1 MHDFHVRQTPELP
14 QNTLP
19 IVSIGMG
26 GIVDAAH
33 YPAYQKAGF
42 TVVGGYDLNPEQA
55 KRIGQKYHVPH
66 IYDSLDALI
75 QASPNDVVFDL
86 AVPGKEIRDILR
98 QLPDHAAVLI
108 QKPMG
113 ETLDE
118 AREILRLCRA
128 KHLIAAVNFQMRYAP
143 YIIAARDM
151 IQQGLIGEVN
161 DLEVRVQ
168 VYTPWQLW
176 SFLNE
181 APRLEILYHSIH
193 YIDMMR
199 SFLGDPLGVY
209 AKTMRHPITP
219 HLAPTRSTIILDY
232 GDAVRATISTNH
244 GHIYDKEKQLS
255 HVKWEGALGAI
266 QVRAGVNMDYPR
278 GLPDEFEYV
287 LLHDS
292 TSAQWSALALEG
304 SWFPDA
310 FVGTMASIMR
320 YANGETRHLPT
331 SVEDA
336 FMTMAVVEAA
346 YESSANGGTPI
357 PRR

>member
-1 MHDFHVRQTPELP
+1 MSV
-14 QNTLP
+14 
-19 IVSIGMG
+19 GMG

-42 TVVGGYDLNPEQA
+42 TVIGGYDLNPEQA
-55 KRIGQKYHVPH
+55 QHIGQKYHVPH
-66 IYDSLDALI
+66 IYHSLDALI
-75 QASPNDVVFDL
+75 EASPENVVFDL
-86 AVPGKEIRDILR
+86 AVPGKAIRDILR
-98 QLPDHAAVLI
+98 RLPDHAAVLI

-118 AREILRLCRA
+118 AHEILRLCRE
-128 KHLIAAVNFQMRYAP
+128 KNLIAAVNFQMRYAP
-143 YIIAARDM
+143 YIIAAQDM

-161 DLEVRVQ
+161 DVEVRVQ

-193 YIDMMR
+193 YIDLLR
-199 SFLGDPLGVY
+199 SFLGNPLSVY
-209 AKTMRHPITP
+209 AKTLRHPITP
-219 HLAPTRSTIILDY
+219 QLAPTRSSIILDY

-244 GHIYDKEKQLS
+244 GHIYGTHKQVS
-255 HVKWEGALGAI
+255 QVKWEGAAGAI

-278 GLPDEFEYV
+278 GLPDAFEYM
-287 LLHDS
+287 LLHDGAA
-292 TSAQWSALALEG
+292 AQWDTLALEG

-310 FVGTMASIMR
+310 FVGTMASVMR
-320 YANGETRHLPT
+320 YAIGETRQLPT

-346 YESSANGGTPI
+346 YDSSANGGTPI
-357 PRR
+357 PKR